1 MGTPYDAVRWFWE
14 IQASKLGNALGFF
27 VGWLVVVMLGQWLI
41 GSGYVFL
48 LTCFILSIFA
58 VVVDSFLFRRS
69 VFETAADPMD
79 DDLAEMGS
87 KEGVSGDTTGA
98 AVEEYYLSIS
108 QEMAREFKLSPR
120 QTEIFIY
127 LARGRN
133 VQFIREKLVLS
144 TPTVKSHT
152 YAIYQKLGIHS
163 HQELIDMVEQ
173 RLKKE

>member
-1 MGTPYDAVRWFWE
+1 M
-14 IQASKLGNALGFF
+14 GNAFGFF
-27 VGWLVVVMLGQWLI
+27 LGWLMVVLFSQWLI
-41 GSGYVFL
+41 ESGYVFL
-48 LTCFILSIFA
+48 LVCFGLSIFA
-58 VVVDSFLFRRS
+58 VIVDSFLFRRS
-69 VFETAADPMD
+69 VFETPQEPLD
-79 DDLAEMGS
+79 DDLAELR
-87 KEGVSGDTTGA
+87 SGIGALSDTTGA
-98 AVEEYYLSIS
+98 AVEEYYLAIS
-108 QEMAREFKLSPR
+108 HEMAHEFKLSPR

>member
-1 MGTPYDAVRWFWE
+1 MDP
-14 IQASKLGNALGFF
+14 
-27 VGWLVVVMLGQWLI
+27 
-41 GSGYVFL
+41 GSF
-48 LTCFILSIFA
+48 
-58 VVVDSFLFRRS
+58 
-69 VFETAADPMD
+69 FETPQEPLD
-79 DDLAEMGS
+79 DDLAELR
-87 KEGVSGDTTGA
+87 SGIGALSDTTGA
-98 AVEEYYLSIS
+98 AVEEYYLAIS
-108 QEMAREFKLSPR
+108 HEMAHEFKLSPR